1 MKFNPN
7 SDGERSMSKQWIH
20 QLKKSMPVLMAAPF
34 FLLLG
39 SACLHA
45 DESFDAIPPQAQDSM
60 SELDQMKNERAQFV
74 KEIRRVENLNKKY
87 SQEIDEIRSLL
98 AEKDADFQGRM
109 KQLEEKIAV
118 EQNEKKKEEV
128 IAEQSQVT
136 TQELAVKTSEM
147 LSKGG
152 DLDPEDQ
159 QFKEELAKAHYNMG
173 NIYFERGEYQRAVVE
188 YYQAVDLLPND
199 PDTHYNLAFV
209 SGEYLGDPETS
220 LKHYQWYLYLRP
232 NAEDAP
238 RVKEKII
245 QAKMY
250 LRSKIDSPLD
260 KDNGHFNLAR

>member
-1 MKFNPN
+1 
-7 SDGERSMSKQWIH
+7 MSKQVLNKRLLTMIVGVS
-20 QLKKSMPVLMAAPF
+20 LFVLM
-34 FLLLG
+34 G
-39 SACLHA
+39 SGSLRAQEVANEL
-45 DESFDAIPPQAQDSM
+45 PPQAPT
-60 SELDQMKNERAQFV
+60 SEVERLKSERGEFV

-87 SQEIDEIRSLL
+87 TQEIEEIKGLL
-98 AEKDADFQGRM
+98 AEKDTEFQARM
-109 KQLEEKIAV
+109 KQMEEKISA
-118 EQNEKKKEEV
+118 ENNQKAKEEV
-128 IAEQSQVT
+128 IVQKSEAT
-136 TQELAVKTSEM
+136 TQELAQKTNEM

-173 NIYFERGEYQRAVVE
+173 NIYYERGEYQRAVVE
-188 YYQAVDLLPND
+188 YYQAVDLTPND

-209 SGEYLGDPETS
+209 SGEYLGDPETA

-232 NAEDAP
+232 NAEDSP

-250 LRSKIDSPLD
+250 MRTKIDSPLD